1 MTSQPLPPLQDN
13 AGSGGRVVKIVAL
26 VVIGLVVLCG
36 LLGSCLF
43 AVTLVLPLFTGTP
56 TPVSPF

>member
-1 MTSQPLPPLQDN
+1 MTGQPALQPLADPD
-13 AGSGGRVVKIVAL
+13 SGGRVVRIVAL

-56 TPVSPF
+56 TPVPPF